1 MMYTLEDIAKKWNKT
16 ENDILRMAIKNEI
29 ELSAW
34 WRGPINIREY
44 IDDGYSFFK
53 YSDWFT
59 GLFTIESHYLKELLA
74 NIQPVMIHE
83 VRHDNGD
90 IWLFAMNS
98 PDSERDEG
106 RSTFFNLTRDKIV
119 ITTEEVATAEAKY
132 PHLSAT
138 ILNKNK
144 TITGKRVENRKT
156 LPLKTADK
164 DRITSTTSF
173 NQAIE
178 KMYRYYYEKNEYS
191 FLGPD
196 YIVAFIQKM
205 RWHLNQEGI
214 PNQTDDI
221 NQEGIPNQTDDMEL
235 TSFIDERIEKIKKVD
250 GSWVITTQ
258 EREKK
263 GHGKKKI
270 TECSSSYYM
279 KNVSKKLFYLRKKYP
294 IPPYDS

>member
-1 MMYTLEDIAKKWNKT
+1 MMHTLEDIAKKWNKT

-144 TITGKRVENRKT
+144 TIILKDGVASRKT
-156 LPLKTADK
+156 APPETTNK
-164 DRITSTTSF
+164 DQITSTTPF
-173 NQAIE
+173 TQAIE
-178 KMYRYYYEKNEYS
+178 RMYRHYYEKNKYS
-191 FLGPD
+191 FLEPD
-196 YIVAFIQKM
+196 YLDAFIQKM
-205 RWHLNQEGI
+205 SDLLKEEASQNKSDESELKHYLSERIKLVRKSNNIWKITIQE
-214 PNQTDDI
+214 
-221 NQEGIPNQTDDMEL
+221 MEL
-235 TSFIDERIEKIKKVD
+235 PGKRGFINTAKATSYGKEKV
-250 GSWVITTQ
+250 T
-258 EREKK
+258 
-263 GHGKKKI
+263 
-270 TECSSSYYM
+270 
-279 KNVSKKLFYLRKKYP
+279 KKLCLLRKKYP
-294 IPPYDS
+294 IPRTIPTP